1 MAYTRTPYCYQPNYA
16 SSAYSGP
23 STSLRPSFETN
34 GESNPPSHCDTN
46 EYFSRSQSRSTNLS
60 SVSLPNLTVEN
71 TTSPTRPANLER
83 LIRDHLKTDEG
94 RRDLQAWLDE
104 GQEVASEFTP
114 EPYVVTLMH
123 VMNTGWH
130 CIYRP
135 KNVNDYI
142 QSFITKAT
150 TVIQNGCKK
159 SKDGVRNLG
168 ILRNRSMVN
177 LNDHNLRNDT
187 RKQDAIYFFARIDKK
202 LYDAAKSTKKA
213 VVRSGNMIMG
223 KENKT
228 KSERWQDEL
237 NKSYRAMM
245 HKESPAK

>member
-46 EYFSRSQSRSTNLS
+46 EYFSRSQSRSTNIS
-60 SVSLPNLTVEN
+60 SVSLPNLTVED

-114 EPYVVTLMH
+114 EL
-123 VMNTGWH
+123 
-130 CIYRP
+130 P

-150 TVIQNGCKK
+150 AVIQNGCKK
-159 SKDGVRNLG
+159 SKDGIRNLG

-177 LNDHNLRNDT
+177 LNDHNLTNDT
-187 RKQDAIYFFARIDKK
+187 RKQDAIYFLARIDKK
-202 LYDAAKSTKKA
+202 LYDVAKSAKKA
-213 VVRSGNMIMG
+213 AVRSGNMIMG